1 MKKIVLAINHKET
14 EDKILDLLKD
24 FYICNGRATYREAV
38 LPMLKDA
45 NVDILIIR
53 DSLNGTI
60 QIPKLIEEIRIES
73 PQTRIICI
81 TKERKRSDPLLAML
95 VSYGIYDIINK
106 DKVSINEIIYHVN
119 RPSTFRDVSMYY
131 TGVKKVEHPE
141 METEGDETEENKSP
155 GLFGGLFG
163 GKKQSGKPKTQFAD
177 TSGQKTRIDIEN
189 LRVAIREE
197 ERRKAQEGINQL
209 IEDAVQRKIS
219 EKSEEL
225 EQANKTITELQSD
238 LKTKN
243 DQVNQAITRENE
255 SKIAENEYRK
265 QVELL
270 QRQISEMRNE
280 HSRQLSSLQSTKDV
294 EWFQTEILE
303 KERTVQTL
311 EQEKLSMMERI
322 NHLEEKIRS
331 MDQSDTGQSQVNS
344 QTSIE
349 LEQARK
355 EIEKLK
361 KNISLMESSSR
372 ASYDLSGD
380 DAELNIQYNQSF
392 LEPKNGQTHSIVF
405 MGTKH
410 GVGNTTIAMNTAV
423 ALSQRGYKVLYMEF
437 NHNFPMINH
446 FFEFVDIANGID
458 TACDGMLSNNTIA
471 VDKAIICPHNLKPK
485 KRALLKAYKRLP
497 AGLHFMVYS
506 NGYLTEKRN
515 TLDERAVKDLF
526 YYLTMQLQYG
536 YIIIDIQP
544 DDDNIKDLFLQSG
557 FLVDK
562 LIFTMNQDTH
572 SVASAGVLIENL
584 AQGRSAGLVQ
594 NCNIVLN
601 RYQER
606 AAIKRGDIQK
616 WLKLDNHS
624 MMCMT
629 DDPVIYLDSG
639 SFGVPY
645 ACSRSPYAKEYQQIV
660 KCIVGS

>member
-14 EDKILDLLKD
+14 EDKILELLKD
-24 FYICNGRATYREAV
+24 SYICNGRATYREAV
-38 LPMLKDA
+38 LPMLKDS
-45 NVDILIIR
+45 NVDVLIIR

-60 QIPKLIEEIRIES
+60 QFPKLIEEIRIES
-73 PQTRIICI
+73 PMTSIICI

-119 RPSTFRDVSMYY
+119 NPNNFRDVSMYY
-131 TGVKKVEHPE
+131 TGVKKVDHPE
-141 METEGDETEENKSP
+141 LETEDDETEENKSP

-163 GKKQSGKPKTQFAD
+163 GKKQSGKSQSQFSS
-177 TSGQKTRIDIEN
+177 TGGQKVNIDAEN
-189 LRVAIREE
+189 LRTAIREE
-197 ERRKAQEGINQL
+197 ERRKAQEGIKQL
-209 IEDAVQRKIS
+209 IQDEVQRKTS
-219 EKSEEL
+219 EKDEEL
-225 EQANKTITELQSD
+225 QQANKTIAELKSD
-238 LKTKN
+238 LRAKN
-243 DQVNQAITRENE
+243 SQVNQAIAREND
-255 SKIAENEYRK
+255 SKITENELRK
-265 QVELL
+265 QMELL
-270 QRQISEMRNE
+270 QKQISEMQNE
-280 HSRQLSSLQSTKDV
+280 HSRQLESLRSTEDT
-294 EWFQTEILE
+294 EWFRTEILK
-303 KERTVQTL
+303 KEHEVQSL
-311 EQEKLSMMERI
+311 EQEKLSMTEEI
-322 NHLEEKIRS
+322 KHLEEEIQKAK
-331 MDQSDTGQSQVNS
+331 QSEINQSNS
-344 QTSIE
+344 QTFVE
-349 LEQARK
+349 LEQAKK
-355 EIEKLK
+355 EIEKLR
-361 KNISLMESSSR
+361 KNLSLMKSSSSV
-372 ASYDLSGD
+372 SYDLSGD
-380 DAELNIQYNQSF
+380 DSVLNIQYNQSF

-437 NHNFPMINH
+437 NRSFPMINH
-446 FFEFVDIANGID
+446 FFEFVDVTNGID

-485 KRALLKAYKRLP
+485 KRALQKAYKRLP
-497 AGLHFMVYS
+497 TGLHFMVYS

-544 DDDNIKDLFLQSG
+544 DDDYIKDLFLQSG
-557 FLVDK
+557 FLADK

-584 AQGRSAGLVQ
+584 AQGRSAGLIQ
-594 NCNIVLN
+594 NCNVVLN
-601 RYQER
+601 RYQEK
-606 AAIKRGDIQK
+606 AAIKQRDIQR